1 MKSKLIITLTA
12 LLMLGGISAMAQGSF
27 PKGDINEDG
36 VVNAAD
42 IVALANIIMNGEEP
56 SGGTKYY
63 WYAGTTL
70 PTANNIASIAL
81 GSSNTI
87 EKWDGKEFSITNSGE
102 EATPAYVCTPVD
114 FKVSWKD
121 TNGFTLNLVEVD
133 GARFTLNG
141 IKYKVQ
147 KRGRDLSAG
156 AIITFRGYYDETI
169 TSNDYYIYIGLNRPT
184 SSTDP
189 ETDLAADNTP
199 LYEGYGAAGWRNI
212 GSDIS
217 IYNASN
223 PAYNGGANTVILDK
237 EFNNVLC
244 YVAIPVGMGIYD
256 GLGNPSAWTLDQSDI
271 TIKGNQY
278 NVYKAKLEG
287 ECGNSIYCSTGGD
300 MYGETKYYWYAG
312 TTIPTAE
319 NISTIATGSETSK
332 PDWSEPQSIKATNNT
347 GESAYLYYCFPTDW
361 NIKVLDSDKT
371 TEMSLAQEETFTYG
385 GISYTVQR
393 TGRQI
398 SNGSSKDFYATTTS
412 GEAKYY
418 WYAGTTLPTADNIA
432 SIALGSSNTIE
443 QWDGKEF
450 SIINSGEESTPAYVC
465 TPVDFKVSWKDMNGF
480 TLNLVE
486 VEGAGF
492 TLNGIEY
499 KVQKK
504 GRDLSAGAELTCLG
518 YYTDYW
524 YVGNV
529 EPTAATNPV
538 TESGW
543 TALYSKPE
551 QIQIFKE
558 DSEFNDVQWYL
569 AAPAEWGFETTVN
582 GIQVGGWTKTTIT
595 INHVSYNVWT
605 AQSLTDTVNVT
616 LANIDN

>member
-121 TNGFTLNLVEVD
+121 
-133 GARFTLNG
+133 
-141 IKYKVQ
+141 
-147 KRGRDLSAG
+147 
-156 AIITFRGYYDETI
+156 
-169 TSNDYYIYIGLNRPT
+169 
-184 SSTDP
+184 
-189 ETDLAADNTP
+189 
-199 LYEGYGAAGWRNI
+199 
-212 GSDIS
+212 
-217 IYNASN
+217 
-223 PAYNGGANTVILDK
+223 
-237 EFNNVLC
+237 
-244 YVAIPVGMGIYD
+244 
-256 GLGNPSAWTLDQSDI
+256 
-271 TIKGNQY
+271 
-278 NVYKAKLEG
+278 
-287 ECGNSIYCSTGGD
+287 
-300 MYGETKYYWYAG
+300 
-312 TTIPTAE
+312 
-319 NISTIATGSETSK
+319 
-332 PDWSEPQSIKATNNT
+332 
-347 GESAYLYYCFPTDW
+347 
-361 NIKVLDSDKT
+361 
-371 TEMSLAQEETFTYG
+371 
-385 GISYTVQR
+385 
-393 TGRQI
+393 
-398 SNGSSKDFYATTTS
+398 
-412 GEAKYY
+412 
-418 WYAGTTLPTADNIA
+418 
-432 SIALGSSNTIE
+432 
-443 QWDGKEF
+443 
-450 SIINSGEESTPAYVC
+450 
-465 TPVDFKVSWKDMNGF
+465 MNGF

-551 QIQIFKE
+551 QIKIFKE
-558 DSEFNDVQWYL
+558 DPNWNDVQWYL

-616 LANIDN
+616 LANVDN

>member
-36 VVNAAD
+36 VVNVAD

-56 SGGTKYY
+56 SGGTKYYWYAGPDMLTSETVPGSGTVYPMTTTADSQTGWHIIEGEPTSIETGDLANPEKINWVLAVPTALNLTHLSNGDDITDLYDITTVTCADGVQYRVFTQMRATKRIDVTFVKGSSEETKYYWYAGTTIPTAENISTIATGSEISKPDWSEPQSIKATNNTGESAYLYYCFPTEWNIRILDSDKTTEMSLAQEGTFTYGGISYTVQRTGRQISNGNSKDYYATTTSREAKYY

-121 TNGFTLNLVEVD
+121 
-133 GARFTLNG
+133 
-141 IKYKVQ
+141 
-147 KRGRDLSAG
+147 
-156 AIITFRGYYDETI
+156 
-169 TSNDYYIYIGLNRPT
+169 
-184 SSTDP
+184 
-189 ETDLAADNTP
+189 
-199 LYEGYGAAGWRNI
+199 
-212 GSDIS
+212 
-217 IYNASN
+217 
-223 PAYNGGANTVILDK
+223 
-237 EFNNVLC
+237 
-244 YVAIPVGMGIYD
+244 
-256 GLGNPSAWTLDQSDI
+256 
-271 TIKGNQY
+271 
-278 NVYKAKLEG
+278 
-287 ECGNSIYCSTGGD
+287 
-300 MYGETKYYWYAG
+300 
-312 TTIPTAE
+312 
-319 NISTIATGSETSK
+319 
-332 PDWSEPQSIKATNNT
+332 
-347 GESAYLYYCFPTDW
+347 
-361 NIKVLDSDKT
+361 
-371 TEMSLAQEETFTYG
+371 
-385 GISYTVQR
+385 
-393 TGRQI
+393 
-398 SNGSSKDFYATTTS
+398 
-412 GEAKYY
+412 
-418 WYAGTTLPTADNIA
+418 
-432 SIALGSSNTIE
+432 
-443 QWDGKEF
+443 
-450 SIINSGEESTPAYVC
+450 
-465 TPVDFKVSWKDMNGF
+465 MNGF

-486 VEGAGF
+486 VEGSEF

-538 TESGW
+538 TELGW

-551 QIQIFKE
+551 QIKIFKE
-558 DSEFNDVQWYL
+558 DPNWNDVQWYL